1 LARVGR
7 SLPTPKIRINYENI
21 ILFILNVFNMQR
33 KLWAIFLSPKM
44 PIFSNLAGGTRK
56 NAT

>member
-1 LARVGR
+1 MRREVPVHSKKSDKLLLV
-7 SLPTPKIRINYENI
+7 
-21 ILFILNVFNMQR
+21 ILNVFNMQR
-33 KLWAIFLSPKM
+33 KLWANFLPSKM